1 MNEDIVI
8 KAISF
13 LYKGERLVVEATP
26 MGRFKIPV
34 SEVINGT
41 LRTVKKNLTAKEAI
55 EHDIVKT
62 CDPTLYLANGK
73 KMRVYVG
80 GDPSYLPAEPDGVI
94 QKHDEQCKPK
104 PTPKLKNKL
113 PSKLGNLLDKPMDM
127 SYDEYM
133 QTGLWEYYDDDDGY
147 GE

>member
-1 MNEDIVI
+1 MSKHTVI

-41 LRTVKKNLTAKEAI
+41 LKTVKKNLTAKEAI

-73 KMRVYVG
+73 KMRVYTG
-80 GDPSYLPAEPDGVI
+80 GDPTYLPAEPDGVI
-94 QKHDEQCKPK
+94 QKHDELCKPRPK
-104 PTPKLKNKL
+104 PRLKNRPPKTG
-113 PSKLGNLLDKPMDM
+113 KLLDKPIDM

-133 QTGLWEYYDDDDGY
+133 QTGLWEYYDDDDY
-147 GE
+147 SD

>member
-1 MNEDIVI
+1 MNEHIVI

-13 LYKGERLVVEATP
+13 LHNGERLIVEATP
-26 MGRFKIPV
+26 MGRFRIPV
-34 SEVINGT
+34 SEVIDGR
-41 LRTVKKNLTAKEAI
+41 LRTVKRNLTAKQAI
-55 EHDIVKT
+55 EHDIVKK

-94 QKHDEQCKPK
+94 QKHDESCKPK
-104 PTPKLKNKL
+104 PKPKLTKK
-113 PSKLGNLLDKPMDM
+113 PPKIGKLLDKTMDM

-133 QTGLWEYYDDDDGY
+133 QTGLWEYYDDDDY
-147 GE
+147 GD

>member
-1 MNEDIVI
+1 MSKHVII

-41 LRTVKKNLTAKEAI
+41 LKTVKKNLTAKEAI
-55 EHDIVKT
+55 THDIVKA
-62 CDPTLYLANGK
+62 CDPTLYLANGQ

-94 QKHDEQCKPK
+94 QRHDEACRPK
-104 PTPKLKNKL
+104 PRKTRKNK
-113 PSKLGNLLDKPMDM
+113 PTKIGKLLDKPLDM

-133 QTGLWEYYDDDDGY
+133 QTGLWEYYDDDDYNG
-147 GE
+147 

>member
-1 MNEDIVI
+1 MSKHIVI

-55 EHDIVKT
+55 THDIVKT

-80 GDPSYLPAEPDGVI
+80 GDSSYLPAEPDGVI
-94 QKHDEQCKPK
+94 QKHDEACKPK
-104 PTPKLKNKL
+104 PRKPRKNK
-113 PSKLGNLLDKPMDM
+113 PTKIGKLLDKPLDM

-147 GE
+147 GG

>member
-1 MNEDIVI
+1 MNEHIVI

-34 SEVINGT
+34 SEVIDGR
-41 LRTVKKNLTAKEAI
+41 LRTVKKNLTAKETI
-55 EHDIVKT
+55 EHDVVKA
-62 CDPTLYLANGK
+62 CDPTLYLADGR

-80 GDPSYLPAEPDGVI
+80 GDSSYLPAEPDGVV
-94 QKHDEQCKPK
+94 QKHDEACRPRPK
-104 PTPKLKNKL
+104 PRLKNK
-113 PSKLGNLLDKPMDM
+113 PTKIGKLLDKPLDM

-133 QTGLWEYYDDDDGY
+133 QTGMWDYYDDDDYNG
-147 GE
+147 